1 MARGRRPSAWPSW
14 RRSRRLSPPAR
25 PRPRGDDQVPRPTW
39 RPIRAG
45 RMAAGCPAGDRPLRS
60 GLVISGGSRS
70 SVRPRASGGSPPIG
84 WPRGAAT
91 TPRWR
96 KSDTA
101 TRDFMVAFHR
111 SLGANGP
118 VAAAVPRLGPAPN
131 FALTTSQ
138 GARVWLTQLRPR
150 VVVLT
155 FSCLACDA
163 CAGALPTLVDLGRE
177 LGEAAGRRAFFVYV
191 SVDSAHDTPAALRTF
206 ARAHGLLAPAWLL
219 LTGEPGEIDVVT
231 RRYDVP
237 VRRE

>member
-1 MARGRRPSAWPSW
+1 VTRRRATSWWRSTGASARTDPSPPSA
-14 RRSRRLSPPAR
+14 RRLALAFLSVAVIVAR
-25 PRPRGDDQVPRPTW
+25 
-39 RPIRAG
+39 
-45 RMAAGCPAGDRPLRS
+45 L
-60 GLVISGGSRS
+60 
-70 SVRPRASGGSPPIG
+70 G
-84 WPRGAAT
+84 WE
-91 TPRWR
+91 
-96 KSDTA
+96 
-101 TRDFMVAFHR
+101 
-111 SLGANGP
+111 P
-118 VAAAVPRLGPAPN
+118 VSAAVPRLGPAPN

-237 VRRE
+237 VRREGDRVVPRCLTVLVDGAGILRAAYDTTDLGRLRADLAAVIAESGVR